1 MGRQGQ
7 EQTARPQGCL
17 PAPRHPDPGAH
28 RGGEE
33 LVPPDPGMG
42 AGGGS
47 ADCVCNQE
55 RRAPAG
61 IEIQMDMK
69 SRPVDKGWAQGGKER
84 GRVRHHGG
92 VSNSCDPT
100 DCSPPGSSVHGILQA
115 RILEWVAIPFSRGSS
130 RPRDQTRS
138 PALQADSLPTEL

>member
-1 MGRQGQ
+1 VGRQGR
-7 EQTARPQGCL
+7 EQPARPQGGL
-17 PAPRHPDPGAH
+17 PAPWCPDPGAH

-61 IEIQMDMK
+61 IEMDMDME
-69 SRPVDKGWAQGGKER
+69 SGPVDTGWVQGGEER
-84 GRVRHHGG
+84 GHVRHRGG

-100 DCSPPGSSVHGILQA
+100 DCSPPGSSVHGILQ
-115 RILEWVAIPFSRGSS
+115 LEWVAIPFSRGSS
-130 RPRDQTRS
+130 
-138 PALQADSLPTEL
+138 